1 MPLSSFRSPVVE
13 RTITSL
19 NQGMLDTFIAQFAS
33 DAEVVDGSTY
43 KGHQAI
49 SAWVQRENFNV
60 DLHIQVEQEKNAEG
74 TIIQGHVRSHGGYN
88 GPAMLTF
95 TVQDGRIQRLV
106 IE

>member
-1 MPLSSFRSPVVE
+1 MPLSSFRSPIVE
-13 RTITSL
+13 RTLLAL
-19 NQGMLDTFIAQFAS
+19 NQGSLDDFIAQFAS

-49 SAWVQRENFNV
+49 SAWVERENFTV
-60 DLHIQVEQEKNAEG
+60 HLHLQAEQEKNSEG

-88 GPAMLTF
+88 GPATLTF
-95 TVQDGRIQRLV
+95 TLQNGLIKRLV